1 MTLSPDKQLIIASNR
16 LPFVVGRGHA
26 GALEV
31 RPASGG
37 LVTAMLPILKEK
49 GGTWIGWT
57 GLPEKDDC
65 SAATLAESLG
75 DSGFRVAPVGLSDEE
90 VEGFYQGFSN
100 EIIWPLFHDMPSFC
114 EFAPSHWN
122 YYLQVNRKFAKA
134 IAENAAPDSLV
145 WVHDYHLINVG
156 TELRR
161 LGVRLRTA
169 FFLHI
174 PFPSIDLFMKL
185 PWRQSLLR
193 SLLEY
198 GLIGFQTLR
207 DRRNFV
213 QCLRAL
219 FRDVSVS
226 GKGQVL
232 QVAVGDRRLAVG
244 HFPIGIDFADFAR
257 RAAAP
262 EVRERAQALRSLLPD
277 RQLFFGVDRL
287 DYTKGILLRLRAFRE
302 ALIRHPELRQRVTLI
317 QVVVPSREHISKY
330 FDLRTQ
336 IEQLVSRING
346 EFTEP
351 GGWVPI
357 HYVFR
362 SLDPVDLLAYYRAA
376 EVALVTPLKDGMN
389 LVAKEYC
396 TCSIEE
402 NCALILSEFAGAAA
416 QLRNGALMV
425 NPFDIEGVADAIYR
439 AFCMPEQE
447 RRRRMR
453 RMRREIMRRDLFWW
467 VSSFFNAV
475 SKEVPHE
482 LQTDQ
487 PDEYGALVDGAYPVD
502 AQPRELQRRVGR
514 G

>member
-1 MTLSPDKQLIIASNR
+1 MNPSPAEQQLVIVSNR
-16 LPFVVGRGHA
+16 LPFIVGRDPA
-26 GALEV
+26 GRLEA

-37 LVTAMLPILKEK
+37 LVTAMLPILRQK

-57 GLPEKDDC
+57 GLPEKDDA
-65 SAATLAESLG
+65 SPAALAESVG
-75 DSGFRVAPVGLSDEE
+75 WPGFAVVPVALSDEE
-90 VEGFYQGFSN
+90 VVGFYEGFSN
-100 EIIWPLFHDMPSFC
+100 EIIWPLFHDLPSFC
-114 EFAPSHWN
+114 EFAPSHWD
-122 YYLQVNRKFAKA
+122 YYLRVNRKFARA
-134 IAENAAPDSLV
+134 IADNAAPDSLV

-156 TELRR
+156 SELRQ
-161 LGVRLRTA
+161 LGARLRTA

-174 PFPSIDLFMKL
+174 PFPSIDMFMKL

-198 GLIGFQTLR
+198 GLVGFQTLN
-207 DRRNFV
+207 DRRNYV
-213 QCLRAL
+213 QCLRRL
-219 FRDVSVS
+219 LRGVSVS

-232 QVAVGDRRLAVG
+232 RVTVGDRHQAVG
-244 HFPIGIDFADFAR
+244 HFPIGIDFADFAH

-262 EVRERAQALRSLLPD
+262 EVRERAQALHNLLPD
-277 RQLFFGVDRL
+277 RRLLFGVDRL
-287 DYTKGILLRLRAFRE
+287 DYTKGILLRLRAYRE

-317 QVVVPSREHISKY
+317 QVVVPSREHISTY

-402 NCALILSEFAGAAA
+402 DCVLVLSEFAGAAA
-416 QLRNGALMV
+416 QLRGGALMV
-425 NPFDIEGVADAIYR
+425 NPYDIEGVADAIYR
-439 AFCMPEQE
+439 ACCMPEQE

-475 SKEVPHE
+475 NKEVPHE
-482 LQTDQ
+482 LQTNQ
-487 PDEYGALVDGAYPVD
+487 SDEHGAMADGENPVD
-502 AQPRELQRRVGR
+502 AEPGDLHRRVG
-514 G
+514 